1 MTGDLTG
8 FIRVI
13 EVWRPQDETL
23 RFAGGV
29 YGTHAEFASL
39 SARTRFRPGEG
50 LPGAVWSSGRAQ
62 IWDELGSAFVRSR
75 AAREAGLDAAL
86 AFPVF
91 RAGECSAVVCLLC
104 GSQEQAGGCM
114 EIWEPNPLRE
124 LAHAG
129 GYYGTLSAF
138 AHVSRLMRFPLGRG
152 LPGIVWERGAPHI
165 IEDTRASNSFLRA
178 SAARDSGVEAG
189 LGIPL
194 HRDGALSQVLVL
206 LSAQTTPL
214 ARAFEVWLPDAQ
226 QRFRLAESFYGRGFS
241 ASAAPDARS
250 VAAGAGVLGRA
261 LLTGLP
267 YAFST
272 ADADSPFPGRER
284 ALAAGVRGGIAIPL
298 DVDGTVR
305 ALVMLLI

>member
-1 MTGDLTG
+1 MAEDSVG
-8 FIRVI
+8 FIQVI
-13 EVWRPQDETL
+13 EVWRPQGETL

-29 YGTHAEFASL
+29 YGKHAAFAAL
-39 SARTRFRPGEG
+39 SAGAKFRRGEG

-62 IWDELGSAFVRSR
+62 ILDELGTAFIRAR

-91 RAGECSAVVCLLC
+91 QGDECSAVVCLMC
-104 GSQEQAGGCM
+104 GSRKQSGGCL

-129 GYYGTLSAF
+129 GYYGTLSTF
-138 AHVSRLMRFPLGRG
+138 ASVSRLMRFPLGRG

-178 SAARDSGVEAG
+178 SAARDCGVEAG

-194 HRDGALSQVLVL
+194 HQAGVVSQVLVL
-206 LSAQTTPL
+206 LSAQATPL

-226 QRFRLAESFYGRGFS
+226 QTFRLAESFYGTGMRPAVPGNE
-241 ASAAPDARS
+241 S
-250 VAAGAGVLGRA
+250 VVPGAGVLGRT

-267 YAFST
+267 HAFSS
-272 ADADSPFPGRER
+272 ADADSPFPGRAA
-284 ALAAGVRGGIAIPL
+284 ALAAGVQGGIAIPL
-298 DVDGTVR
+298 QVGGAVR
-305 ALVMLLI
+305 ALVTLLI

>member
-1 MTGDLTG
+1 MAGDLTG

-13 EVWRPQDETL
+13 EVWRPQGGTL
-23 RFAGGV
+23 RLAGGV
-29 YGTHAEFASL
+29 YGKHAEFAAL
-39 SARTRFRPGEG
+39 SANTRFRRGEG

-62 IWDELGSAFVRSR
+62 IWDELGSAFVRAR

-91 RAGECSAVVCLLC
+91 HAGACSAVVCLFC
-104 GSQEQAGGCM
+104 GSREHTGGCM

-138 AHVSRLMRFPLGRG
+138 AHLSRLMRFPMGRG

-178 SAARDSGVEAG
+178 AAARDSGVEAG

-194 HRDGALSQVLVL
+194 HRDGVVSQVLVL
-206 LSAQTTPL
+206 LSAQATPL
-214 ARAFEVWLPDAQ
+214 ARAFEIWRPEAQ
-226 QRFRLAESFYGRGFS
+226 QRFRLVESFYGRGFP
-241 ASAAPDARS
+241 ASAPPDGES
-250 VAAGAGVLGRA
+250 VAPGAGVLGTA

-298 DVDGTVR
+298 EVDGAVH